1 MYNRQNSLKEFI
13 AQLSNNIYSKEE
25 INKKLKSIHPK
36 AKNVFEPV
44 VAQIFN
50 LRSTSDATNFT
61 HRYSQTGFQKKK
73 VTNSN
78 EEDLKQL
85 LADFE
90 VLKTKKDQLEN
101 ELNDMRWI
109 ITAISRQDGRLPA
122 KDAGQVTE
130 YLYKYHLEQ
139 FSAYL

>member
-1 MYNRQNSLKEFI
+1 M
-13 AQLSNNIYSKEE
+13 
-25 INKKLKSIHPK
+25 
-36 AKNVFEPV
+36 
-44 VAQIFN
+44 
-50 LRSTSDATNFT
+50 
-61 HRYSQTGFQKKK
+61 
-73 VTNSN
+73 TNSN

-130 YLYKYHLEQ
+130 YLYKYHLE
-139 FSAYL
+139 